1 VKAGDVVVGTDAVV
15 PEDEQRD
22 DVGGAAAAAAAAA
35 AAVVVVAVLSPSS
48 LAPRPLSVTDPALE
62 DPTLPPSSS
71 SGSAATSDAE
81 PRANGHW
88 THTHAR
94 AHICASELEFL
105 DVAINVGK
113 SARMRFGPRFKNA
126 CADIV
131 VSGHSIEWEMSARY
145 LGVYL
150 ESSTKFKCSFSKNK
164 VGFKKK
170 SFNSIFGKIG
180 RSASEEVLFELIKS
194 KCLPILLYG
203 TRCLTDELS

>member
-35 AAVVVVAVLSPSS
+35 VVVVVAVLSPSS

-94 AHICASELEFL
+94 T
-105 DVAINVGK
+105 
-113 SARMRFGPRFKNA
+113 
-126 CADIV
+126 
-131 VSGHSIEWEMSARY
+131 Y
-145 LGVYL
+145 LCFR
-150 ESSTKFKCSFSKNK
+150 T
-164 VGFKKK
+164 
-170 SFNSIFGKIG
+170 
-180 RSASEEVLFELIKS
+180 
-194 KCLPILLYG
+194 
-203 TRCLTDELS
+203 